1 MRKYHT
7 AAKQEHI
14 TAERT
19 NRTTQSCRGNPQPN
33 PTTVQNS
40 DVANIDGSGG
50 SHTLRPSYSS
60 SSQSS
65 SSSLQRTPEKQ
76 LASSSTTLVLI
87 TNTNPNRSKSIGARA
102 PVPHAVR
109 GAAPDEAERALPL
122 ILPAREYRKHDR
134 PNPSNYRN
142 NPHKIHRH
150 AGTPSCNRQEE
161 ATSAEQQT
169 DLCRVQRPTR
179 GRRSKGDLKRV

>member
-1 MRKYHT
+1 MVNEDSISLRVAHRLRKYHT
-7 AAKQEHI
+7 AKQEHI

-19 NRTTQSCRGNPQPN
+19 NRTTQSCRDNPQLN

-40 DVANIDGSGG
+40 DAANIDGSGV

-60 SSQSS
+60 SSSSQSS
-65 SSSLQRTPEKQ
+65 SSSLQQTPEKQ
-76 LASSSTTLVLI
+76 IATSTTTLELI
-87 TNTNPNRSKSIGARA
+87 TNTNPNRSKSSGARA
-102 PVPHAVR
+102 PVPHVVR

-142 NPHKIHRH
+142 KPHRIQHH

-161 ATSAEQQT
+161 ATSAEQ
-169 DLCRVQRPTR
+169 
-179 GRRSKGDLKRV
+179 